1 MNKTKLLVVIAG
13 PTAVGKTELTIRLA
27 KHFKAEIISADSRQF
42 YKGMSIG
49 TAAPTS
55 TELLEIK
62 HHFISNLDLNDYYN
76 VSIYEQQALQL
87 IESLHLNNDIVFV
100 VGGSG
105 LYINALC
112 HGIDDLPDA
121 DIILRNKLNEE
132 YLSNGL
138 EWLQK
143 EVQLID
149 PEYYKIVDRKNPKR
163 LLRAL
168 EVCQSTGKTYTELR
182 TSTIRERPFK
192 ILKIGLN
199 ISREVLFERINIRV
213 DNMIEQ
219 GLIKEVQ
226 NLLPFKNLNSL
237 NTVGYKEIFDYLDHK
252 VDLAQAIENIKTN
265 TRRYAKRQITWF
277 KKDPE
282 FQWYEPNNTIE
293 IFKLIT
299 QSLNESEGIH

>member
-1 MNKTKLLVVIAG
+1 MKKTKLLVVIAG

-55 TELLEIK
+55 TELFEIK
-62 HHFISNLDLNDYYN
+62 HHFISNLDLNNYYN

-192 ILKIGLN
+192 ILKIALN

-219 GLIKEVQ
+219 GLINEVQ
-226 NLLPFKNLNSL
+226 NLSPFKNLNSL

-252 VDLAQAIENIKTN
+252 VDLAQAVENIKTN

-282 FQWYEPNNTIE
+282 FHWYEPNNTIE
-293 IFKLIT
+293 IIKLIT
-299 QSLNESEGIH
+299 QNLNKSEVIH